1 MLEISRKLAVEPVE
15 PFENNLRKNIMY
27 LFPLAFLVAIA
38 LAIWFVFISEAAVI
52 AKILVAVLF
61 ITSFF
66 LHPSPFPMAGLFL
79 RIAISVF
86 ILLYQMYQTAK
97 SQ

>member
-1 MLEISRKLAVEPVE
+1 
-15 PFENNLRKNIMY
+15 MY
-27 LFPLAFLVAIA
+27 LFPLVFFVAIA
-38 LAIWFVFISEAAVI
+38 LAIWFVFISDASVI
-52 AKILVAVLF
+52 TRILVAVLF
-61 ITSFF
+61 VTSF
-66 LHPSPFPMAGLFL
+66 LLPPSSLPMTGFFL

>member
-1 MLEISRKLAVEPVE
+1 M
-15 PFENNLRKNIMY
+15 
-27 LFPLAFLVAIA
+27 AIA
-38 LAIWFVFISEAAVI
+38 LAIWFVFISEASVI
-52 AKILVAVLF
+52 AKIVIGVLF
-61 ITSFF
+61 VISFF
-66 LHPSPFPMAGLFL
+66 LHLDFPLAGFFL

>member
-1 MLEISRKLAVEPVE
+1 
-15 PFENNLRKNIMY
+15 MY
-27 LFPLAFLVAIA
+27 LFPLVFFVAIA
-38 LAIWFVFISEAAVI
+38 LAIWFVFISEASVI
-52 AKILVAVLF
+52 AKIVIGVLF
-61 ITSFF
+61 VISFF
-66 LHPSPFPMAGLFL
+66 LHLSIFPMAGFIL

>member
-1 MLEISRKLAVEPVE
+1 
-15 PFENNLRKNIMY
+15 MY
-27 LFPLAFLVAIA
+27 LFPLAFFVAIA
-38 LAIWFVFISEAAVI
+38 LAIWFVFISEASVI

-61 ITSFF
+61 ITSFL
-66 LHPSPFPMAGLFL
+66 LHPSAFPMAGFFL